1 MIEQKLGCP
10 LLYLACHHNILEILL
25 EYMISK
31 CLGASSGQEIKL
43 FQRFQDEWEFIN
55 QDEYTALNLELE
67 PETKNDIISFCSFQ
81 PQKYQPRNDY
91 KEFLKLAMI
100 TLRAIIKLQSY
111 HFIEKGNLFAEDR
124 IV

>member
-1 MIEQKLGCP
+1 MPSQHIGNLTGIHDQQMP
-10 LLYLACHHNILEILL
+10 RSILR
-25 EYMISK
+25 
-31 CLGASSGQEIKL
+31 QEIKL

-55 QDEYTALNLELE
+55 QDEYKALNLELE
-67 PETKNDIISFCSFQ
+67 TETKNDIISFCSFQ
-81 PQKYQPRNDY
+81 PQKYQPRDDY

-100 TLRAIIKLQSY
+100 TLGAIIKLQSY